1 MNYEILLLADQLAF
15 YRASQIPNWRASFWV
30 KHCAEQNSSQ
40 MPGVCPPPRGGAG
53 CFGIEW
59 YIIIIIIIIIK
70 YKEKSLD
77 IPNLI

>member
-15 YRASQIPNWRASFWV
+15 YRGSQMPNWRASFWV

-40 MPGVCPPPRGGAG
+40 MPGVCSPPPPGGAG

-59 YIIIIIIIIIK
+59 YIIIIIILK

>member
-15 YRASQIPNWRASFWV
+15 YRGSQMPNWRASFWV
-30 KHCAEQNSSQ
+30 NHCAEQNSSQ
-40 MPGVCPPPRGGAG
+40 MPGVCPPRGGAG

-59 YIIIIIIIIIK
+59 YIIIIIIIK

>member
-1 MNYEILLLADQLAF
+1 MSYEILLLADQLAF
-15 YRASQIPNWRASFWV
+15 YRGSQMPNWRASFWV

-40 MPGVCPPPRGGAG
+40 MPGVCPPPPPGGAG

-59 YIIIIIIIIIK
+59 YIIIIIIIK